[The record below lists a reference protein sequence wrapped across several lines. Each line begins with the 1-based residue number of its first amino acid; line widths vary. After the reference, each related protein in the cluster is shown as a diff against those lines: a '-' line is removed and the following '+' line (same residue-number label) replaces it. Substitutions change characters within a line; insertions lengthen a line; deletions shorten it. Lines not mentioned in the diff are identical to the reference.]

1 VTVTGAMHNGRVT
14 DVPGSDDRPVTLRTA
29 TADDIDA
36 VLALWLAAGAHP
48 TSTDDER
55 SVAALLARDPDALV
69 LAEMNGRLVGTLI
82 ATWDGWRGSMC
93 RLAVL
98 PECRRH
104 GIAAR
109 LVGQGEQRLQ
119 ALGCHRVQALV
130 VDSDARALA
139 FWTGVDYVPDR
150 LRRHVNTLGDRA

>member
-1 VTVTGAMHNGRVT
+1 VHNGAVT
-14 DVPGSDDRPVTLRTA
+14 ADVPADDHPVTLRTA
-29 TADDIDA
+29 TADDIA
-36 VLALWLAAGAHP
+36 TVLDLWLAAGAHP

-69 LAEMNGRLVGTLI
+69 LAETNGRLVGTLI
-82 ATWDGWRGSMC
+82 ATWDGWRGSMY

-98 PECRRH
+98 PELRRR

-109 LVGQGEQRLQ
+109 LVGQGEKRLQ
-119 ALGCHRVQALV
+119 ALGCRRIQALV
-130 VDSDARALA
+130 VDTDARALA

-150 LRRHVNTLGDRA
+150 LRRHVRTLEQRL